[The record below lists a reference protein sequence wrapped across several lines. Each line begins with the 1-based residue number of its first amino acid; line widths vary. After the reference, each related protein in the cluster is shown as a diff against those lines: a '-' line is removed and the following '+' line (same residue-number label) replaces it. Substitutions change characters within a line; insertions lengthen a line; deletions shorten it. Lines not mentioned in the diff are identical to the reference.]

1 MFKVKL
7 TNVRP
12 KPAVNTTI
20 TIDVSTQDHRDRLT
34 GGIIRT
40 IGEHTGDHA
49 GHMIMQ
55 LCTAPNEFE
64 VVHAPSGS
72 TGVSLRR
79 YLFGPNVG
87 GRKPDR
93 KDLDY
98 TDDCFWVKAKP
109 TKKNELVY
117 VLTPTGSTLPVEI
130 GVWYVDKAEFVR
142 HRGTALE
149 LRAILDANGLK
160 FDNVFLKAIE
170 RVHGKPTSERVEGV
184 DDNGHIT
191 PVQTVAKT
199 KKVRQSRVAEA
210 ENTASVNMQVT
221 GEKADTMM
229 EAVRQVTLP
238 KDTPALD
245 MEVLIPIPFTG
256 LNIAVRIKTN

>member
-34 GGIIRT
+34 GGVIRT
-40 IGEHTGDHA
+40 IGAHSSDSA

-55 LCTAPNEFE
+55 LCTAPDTFE
-64 VVHAPSGS
+64 IVHAPSGS

-79 YLFGPNVG
+79 YMFGPNMG
-87 GRKPDR
+87 SRKPDR

-109 TKKNELVY
+109 VKKNELVY
-117 VLTPTGSTLPVEI
+117 VLTPTGKTLPVEI

-142 HRGTALE
+142 HRGPALE
-149 LRAILDANGLK
+149 LQAILAASGLT
-160 FDNVFLKAIE
+160 FESTFLKAIE
-170 RVHGKPTSERVEGV
+170 RVHGKSATSRVEGV

-191 PVQTVAKT
+191 AAPYHCSSTD
-199 KKVRQSRVAEA
+199 RC
-210 ENTASVNMQVT
+210 
-221 GEKADTMM
+221 
-229 EAVRQVTLP
+229 
-238 KDTPALD
+238 
-245 MEVLIPIPFTG
+245 
-256 LNIAVRIKTN
+256 